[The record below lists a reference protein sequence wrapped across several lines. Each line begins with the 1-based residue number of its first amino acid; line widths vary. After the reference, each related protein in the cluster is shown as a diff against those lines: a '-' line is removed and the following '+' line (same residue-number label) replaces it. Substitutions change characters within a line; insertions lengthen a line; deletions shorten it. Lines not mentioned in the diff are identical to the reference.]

1 MKSPSLRYFCR
12 MQKTAIVTGVSSG
25 LGEAIAPLL
34 AQSGY
39 RVYGFSRRTVDLP
52 NVTSI
57 SIDVTNEV
65 ASRAAID
72 QIIRETGRIDT
83 VMHCAGIG
91 GGGPVEHMPID
102 RAKRIMETNFW
113 GTYLLCQTT
122 LPHLL
127 AAPAGRLLIVG
138 SIGGYMGIPFRA
150 AYCASKG
157 ALLNLVESLRLEVE
171 GTNLQVSLV
180 APGDIATNSFAT
192 QFRVPYDEVNP
203 RYRRRYEAADNGMR
217 DHVQDGMNA
226 QDLAKKMIAIAEQ
239 KKLAPQYIIGEFTQ
253 KISPIAKRILPGKWW
268 EKLLGSY
275 YK

>member
-1 MKSPSLRYFCR
+1 

-25 LGEAIAPLL
+25 LGEALAPLL
-34 AQSGY
+34 AQKGFH
-39 RVYGFSRRTVDLP
+39 VYGFSRRKVELTGVQSLS
-52 NVTSI
+52 V
-57 SIDVTNEV
+57 DVTNEV
-65 ASRAAID
+65 AMQAAID
-72 QIIRETGRIDT
+72 HILSKHQYIDW
-83 VMHCAGIG
+83 VIHCAGIG
-91 GGGPVEHMPID
+91 GGGPVEHMPIEK
-102 RAKRIMETNFW
+102 AKRIMDTNFW
-113 GTYLLCQTT
+113 GTYTLCQYT

-157 ALLNLVESLRLEVE
+157 ALLNLVESLRLETQ
-171 GTNLQVSLV
+171 GSSLQISLV

-192 QFRVPYDEVNP
+192 QYRVPHNEVHP
-203 RYRRRYEAADNGMR
+203 RYRARYEAADNGMR
-217 DHVQDGMNA
+217 DHVQDGMTA
-226 QDLAKKMIAIAEQ
+226 TSLATKMITIAN
-239 KKLAPQYIIGEFTQ
+239 KNKLAPQYIIGEFTQ